1 VRPSFEIGLL
11 IVGIFLSIWWVRHII
26 LPFLYSI
33 YWTVRRWVRWYTPLR
48 YLVGVVISVVVILY
62 LPKVA
67 PYPLQDRFFGF
78 GLAMGIVISIIRV
91 FDKSAS
97 LAMRD
102 DFAYSMKLHLTPA
115 GIAALRRTLEPHMEE
130 ITIDEDRP
138 ISRQVWN
145 DCWGHIIFY
154 AAAVLII
161 IWLGTSVRWLSLLL
175 FGGFAII
182 TLFDILKLF
191 IVRGPGTL
199 HTVMIRRRRD
209 TLRTDAYR
217 GGMTAVGFVESMI
230 LIQYTFYLYEYLFK

>member
-1 VRPSFEIGLL
+1 MRPSFEIGLL

-67 PYPLQDRFFGF
+67 PYPLQDRFFGI
-78 GLAMGIVISIIRV
+78 GLFMGIVISIVRL
-91 FDKSAS
+91 FDSSAR
-97 LAMRD
+97 LAMQD
-102 DFAYSMKLHLTPA
+102 EFASYMKVQMPLA
-115 GIAALRRTLEPHMEE
+115 RVAAPELEPRTEE
-130 ITIDEDRP
+130 LTDEDP
-138 ISRQVWN
+138 AISRQVWN
-145 DCWGHIIFY
+145 DCWRHIIFY

-161 IWLGTSVRWLSLLL
+161 IWLGTSVRWLGLLL

-199 HTVMIRRRRD
+199 HAVMIWRRRE
-209 TLRTDAYR
+209 TQRTDAYR

-230 LIQYTFYLYEYLFK
+230 LILYTFYLYDYLFK